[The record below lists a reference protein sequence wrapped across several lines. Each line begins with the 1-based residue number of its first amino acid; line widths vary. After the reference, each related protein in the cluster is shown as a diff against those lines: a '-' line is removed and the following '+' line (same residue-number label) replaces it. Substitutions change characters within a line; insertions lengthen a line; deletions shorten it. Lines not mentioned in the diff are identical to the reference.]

1 MSLVDQALPLAF
13 FVTLICKLKAP
24 RPPLLV
30 FETVILTNSRQVAME
45 AVMTIALIVAGA
57 SYSAISV
64 PFAILTLYFVQKYYL
79 RTSRQIRLLDL
90 EFKTPL
96 YTQFSETLA
105 GLSTIRA
112 FGWSD
117 DLIAENY
124 RLLDASQRPFYTL
137 FCIQRWLNVV
147 LDLFAAGMAVLLVSI
162 ALYVPSSTSQGAVGV
177 SLVTLIQFNVTLST
191 LIRYWTE
198 LETSLGAIARLKWF
212 VEKTS
217 DENRESETESVSSD
231 WPARGEIELANV
243 TAAYR

>member
-1 MSLVDQALPLAF
+1 M
-13 FVTLICKLKAP
+13 
-24 RPPLLV
+24 
-30 FETVILTNSRQVAME
+30 EVA
-45 AVMTIALIVAGA
+45 VTIALIVSGA

-64 PFAILTLYFVQKYYL
+64 PFAILTLYLVQKYYL

-90 EFKTPL
+90 ELKTPL

-117 DLIAENY
+117 DLLVDNY
-124 RLLDASQRPFYTL
+124 RLLDTSQRPFYTL

-162 ALYVPSSTSQGAVGV
+162 ALFVPSSTSQGAVGV
-177 SLVTLIQFNVTLST
+177 SLVTLIQFNVTLS
-191 LIRYWTE
+191 LMIRYWTD

-217 DENRESETESVSSD
+217 DENREGESESVSSD
-231 WPARGEIELANV
+231 WPPRGEIELENV